1 MKRLLAILASLLLL
15 TAVGACDSFVEEVDR
30 PIDTIDDDLLT
41 SESQV
46 PFVIAGI
53 QSRFSTTYDRLA
65 VFTGGVS
72 DELFFDQRV
81 PNATFPTFQEF
92 DEGDI
97 TFANNSNDG
106 VYDDNGELRFFSDN
120 LLQRLGDITFED
132 GELQREAQFT
142 GNFYGGV
149 ARYFYAT
156 YYGLSPREG
165 GGVITDDPQNPGP
178 FIPSAQLYAQAL
190 DMLNTARGFADA
202 VDGDQPADYHARVI
216 NTLIARIHLFQGNF
230 GDARAAAQSGLQD
243 GDPVFASLHTPENT
257 NYWWTQAGVGR
268 TQFVA
273 DFRFQGY
280 IDENS
285 EEANRVKLEVIM
297 GNDDPPTTFYR
308 QGLYPDRSDPL
319 PFATWQENELML
331 AELDIRDGNA
341 AGGLAR
347 INAVRASH
355 GISPLDAADLDVIA
369 VERDKELFTMGL
381 RLPDQRRLD
390 RWHLTDPLPDGSQTW
405 WFLPITQS
413 ERNGNPGLGSS

>member
-1 MKRLLAILASLLLL
+1 MQRLLAILASLLLL

-41 SESQV
+41 NESQI
-46 PFVIAGI
+46 PFVITGI
-53 QSRFSTTYDRLA
+53 QSRFSNTYDLLA
-65 VFTGGVS
+65 VFTGGLS

-106 VYDDNGELRFFSDN
+106 SYTNLGELRFFSDD
-120 LLQRLGDITFED
+120 LLRRVNEIGTFED
-132 GELQREAQFT
+132 DALQREAQFI

-149 ARYFYAT
+149 ARYFYAV
-156 YYGLSPREG
+156 YYGLNPREG
-165 GGVITDDPQNPGP
+165 GGVITEDPENPGP
-178 FIPSAQLYAQAL
+178 FVPSAQMYAQAL
-190 DMLNTARGFADA
+190 DRLNTARGFAD
-202 VDGDQPADYHARVI
+202 GYHTGVI
-216 NTLIARIHLFQGNF
+216 NTLIARIHLFQGNY
-230 GDARAAAQSGLQD
+230 GDARAAAQAGMQN
-243 GDPVFASLHTPENT
+243 GDARFVSLHTPENT

-273 DFRFQGY
+273 DFRFRSY
-280 IDENS
+280 IDENP
-285 EEANRVKLEVIM
+285 EEANRVRLEAIL

-308 QGLYPDRSDPL
+308 QGFYPERSDPL

-341 AGGLAR
+341 AGGLTR

-390 RWHLTDPLPDGSQTW
+390 RWHLTDPLPDGTQTW

-413 ERNGNPGLGSS
+413 ERNGNPGLAGG